1 MILRVEYESF
11 VFSGSM
17 LVKYFNLFS
26 VKELSM
32 KIKSATIDLNLSW
45 QILGLAFI
53 CITYLL
59 MSDLNAAARVG
70 VNSAVGNYICV
81 IADNFSGNAGR
92 GIATIGISVIGTLA
106 LLGRITWTQAL
117 VVGVGCAVLFGAP
130 ALITTLGAAG
140 ECVI

>member
-1 MILRVEYESF
+1 MPVC
-11 VFSGSM
+11 
-17 LVKYFNLFS
+17 
-26 VKELSM
+26 
-32 KIKSATIDLNLSW
+32 KIKLFWKVKSMSKAEQKIYSYNYFTR
-45 QILGLAFI
+45 LGVVLFI
-53 CITYLL
+53 CVACLL
-59 MSDLNAAARVG
+59 MSDSYAGRAG
-70 VNSAVGNYICV
+70 VNSAVGNYICI

>member
-1 MILRVEYESF
+1 MLMTQKN
-11 VFSGSM
+11 VF
-17 LVKYFNLFS
+17 LLKNTACFIAALF
-26 VKELSM
+26 L
-32 KIKSATIDLNLSW
+32 
-45 QILGLAFI
+45 

-59 MSDLNAAARVG
+59 MSDLYAGRVG
-70 VNSAVGNYICV
+70 VNSDVGNYICV

-130 ALITTLGAAG
+130 ALIVTLGAFAA
-140 ECVI
+140 CV